1 MQRHPCNNYFNLII
15 RQENLGEEF
24 GFLANHLKMKKEDC
38 DPNQVYHSNSNSLS
52 SSVLKYEKYLDTVP
66 AQIKQVLYDFLED
79 DLKIFGYGWNLTTNK
94 LTF

>member
-52 SSVLKYEKYLDTVP
+52 SSVLKYEKYLIP
-66 AQIKQVLYDFLED
+66 LILSSLHSKIIKCL
-79 DLKIFGYGWNLTTNK
+79 
-94 LTF
+94 